1 MEIFSGEGFTFYL
14 ENLFTLSS
22 LIDILLVTFI
32 LFGLMQLLR
41 GTRAMQVARGFFFII
56 VASFVIFSLTP
67 LRFPA
72 LNWLLTTSLPALLLA
87 IPVIFQPEL
96 RRAFERLG
104 GAGSIL
110 RFWQGEHIDPTIQ
123 AITIACR
130 RLSQRRHGALIVF
143 EQETGLREYID
154 TGVLLNA
161 HPSPELFLTI
171 FNKNTELHDGAV
183 IIKGNLVAAAAC
195 VMPLSTSNLSDRQ
208 LGLRHRAGLGI
219 SEVSDAVALIVS
231 EETGHIAIA
240 HNGRILRR
248 QELDQLDNI
257 LLSLLK
263 KNHGR
268 GRKKRSNQSE

>member
-1 MEIFSGEGFTFYL
+1 SGEEITYYL
-14 ENLFTLSS
+14 QNLLTLSS
-22 LIDILLVTFI
+22 MLDILLVTLI

-41 GTRAMQVARGFFFII
+41 GTRAMQVARGFFFIVVI
-56 VASFVIFSLTP
+56 SFVIFALTP
-67 LRFPA
+67 LRLPA
-72 LNWLLTTSLPALLLA
+72 LNWLLNTSLPALLLA

-96 RRAFERLG
+96 RRALERLG
-104 GAGSIL
+104 GAGSVW
-110 RFWQGEHIDPTIQ
+110 RFWQRENVDPMIE
-123 AITIACR
+123 AITIASR

-154 TGVLLNA
+154 TGVALNA
-161 HPSPELFLTI
+161 APSPELLLTV

-183 IIKGNLVAAAAC
+183 IVQGNVLAAAAC

-248 QELDQLDNI
+248 QDPDQLDKI
-257 LLSLLK
+257 LLAFLQS
-263 KNHGR
+263 R
-268 GRKKRSNQSE
+268 DQKKRKSSE